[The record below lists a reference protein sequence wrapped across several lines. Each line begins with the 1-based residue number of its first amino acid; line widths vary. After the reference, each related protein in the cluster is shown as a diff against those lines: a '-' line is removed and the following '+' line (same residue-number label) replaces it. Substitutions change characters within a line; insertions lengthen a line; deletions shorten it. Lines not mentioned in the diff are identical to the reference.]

1 MAYKE
6 FIDDFDDV
14 INVLSDTLDNI
25 DEIDIDFNEIN
36 DRINDNY
43 VDEED
48 ECEDNYCDE
57 DEDDYDDCEECD
69 DEDDSEYFVDEDCT
83 ECCDD
88 SCDVVDTGDTDGEYI
103 EKLEAVVNT
112 TAPLEPES
120 KTSRKVKA
128 DVFESGEDN
137 SPDSNSLILNDKD
150 NAVLS
155 NWRPKR
161 KSIISER
168 RKPRTTSKEV
178 RNNIRNWLIDEIEY
192 YMSES
197 DFEYTDTADLL
208 DKFYQLLREEI
219 HPRYGTIIPD
229 DIVNWL
235 KGGTIGPVYYD
246 DINALVQSW
255 LGENYDSKFG
265 NTRTADLYYHL
276 VYREL
281 MSLWRKYKVGPYK
294 PDSREEVDTRTYL
307 ESSKRL
313 NMSKF
318 KPLKKTTINKPF
330 KGKKAVNSCDELTSS
345 LNCKSKKKNVK
356 KGKKSTVS
364 CKNVKPLESSRF
376 ARHKDLPINLRHRA
390 KFSKQPRY
398 NMYSFQTWLD
408 DNMDMLYDYVDTFG
422 IDFDFDNATLN
433 DYYRVF
439 GDIYAEDFSNNVNF

>member
-14 INVLSDTLDNI
+14 IDVLSDTLDDI

-57 DEDDYDDCEECD
+57 DDYDECEECD

-161 KSIISER
+161 NSIISER

-376 ARHKDLPINLRHRA
+376 ARRKDLPINLRHRA

>member
-14 INVLSDTLDNI
+14 IDVLSDTLDDI

-57 DEDDYDDCEECD
+57 DNYDDCEECD

-88 SCDVVDTGDTDGEYI
+88 SCDVVDAGDTDGEYI

-155 NWRPKR
+155 NWRPRNSRLKFKNR
-161 KSIISER
+161 KCNKNEDILDFDELNNE
-168 RKPRTTSKEV
+168 KE
-178 RNNIRNWLIDEIEY
+178 D
-192 YMSES
+192 
-197 DFEYTDTADLL
+197 
-208 DKFYQLLREEI
+208 
-219 HPRYGTIIPD
+219 
-229 DIVNWL
+229 
-235 KGGTIGPVYYD
+235 
-246 DINALVQSW
+246 
-255 LGENYDSKFG
+255 
-265 NTRTADLYYHL
+265 
-276 VYREL
+276 
-281 MSLWRKYKVGPYK
+281 
-294 PDSREEVDTRTYL
+294 VDTRTYL

-318 KPLKKTTINKPF
+318 KPLKKSTINKPF

-364 CKNVKPLESSRF
+364 CKNVKPLESGKYSRGKRAVVAGANNF
-376 ARHKDLPINLRHRA
+376 ASSIKGFITLYAYDDDIY
-390 KFSKQPRY
+390 KFEDWY
-398 NMYSFQTWLD
+398 ND
-408 DNMDMLYDYVDTFG
+408 HIDMLMDDYPS
-422 IDFDFDNATLN
+422 FDFDNATIEEVYDEFGRMYDEQLSDDYQFLVNKIQDDIDEINRNLEMYEIQIKSGYYEGFSVCVDEKSEWYTN
-433 DYYRVF
+433 DKFVDKVDKHEKRR
-439 GDIYAEDFSNNVNF
+439 INKLLMNLAEEYGLKATQYTLRSW

>member
-1 MAYKE
+1 MRDKE
-6 FIDDFDDV
+6 YLDDFDNLIDT
-14 INVLSDTLDNI
+14 LSDTLDTI
-25 DEIDIDFNEIN
+25 DDIDDDYDYYEE
-36 DRINDNY
+36 DYDDDDY
-43 VDEED
+43 SDEYDEDYHPYGED
-48 ECEDNYCDE
+48 ECE
-57 DEDDYDDCEECD
+57 EECD
-69 DEDDSEYFVDEDCT
+69 ECDDDDSEYFEDEECDA
-83 ECCDD
+83 CCDD
-88 SCDVVDTGDTDGEYI
+88 DSCNTTDIVVIDSGDTDNEYI
-103 EKLEAVVNT
+103 EQLEAFVNT
-112 TAPLEPES
+112 NAPLEPES
-120 KTSRKVKA
+120 KTSRKVKV
-128 DVFESGEDN
+128 DVFESGEDD

-161 KSIISER
+161 NSIISER
-168 RKPRTTSKEV
+168 RKPRTMSKEV

-265 NTRTADLYYHL
+265 NTRTSDLYYHL

-294 PDSREEVDTRTYL
+294 PTDSELRDTRTYL

-318 KPLKKTTINKPF
+318 KPLKKSTINKPF
-330 KGKKAVNSCDELTSS
+330 KGKQAVNSCDELTSS
-345 LNCKSKKKNVK
+345 LNCNSKKKRKKKSKK
-356 KGKKSTVS
+356 SSVS
-364 CKNVKPLESSRF
+364 CKNAVPL
-376 ARHKDLPINLRHRA
+376 D
-390 KFSKQPRY
+390 
-398 NMYSFQTWLD
+398 
-408 DNMDMLYDYVDTFG
+408 
-422 IDFDFDNATLN
+422 
-433 DYYRVF
+433 
-439 GDIYAEDFSNNVNF
+439 

>member
-14 INVLSDTLDNI
+14 IDVLSDTLDDI

-48 ECEDNYCDE
+48 ECEDNYC

-161 KSIISER
+161 NSIISER

-219 HPRYGTIIPD
+219 HPRYETIIPD

-235 KGGTIGPVYYD
+235 KGGTIGPIYYD

-265 NTRTADLYYHL
+265 NNRTADLYYHL

-376 ARHKDLPINLRHRA
+376 ARRKDLPINLRHRA
-390 KFSKQPRY
+390 EFSKQPRY

>member
-14 INVLSDTLDNI
+14 IDVLSDTLDDI

-57 DEDDYDDCEECD
+57 DNYDDCEECD

-83 ECCDD
+83 EYCDD
-88 SCDVVDTGDTDGEYI
+88 SCDVVDAGDTDGEYI

-150 NAVLS
+150 NTVLS
-155 NWRPKR
+155 NWRPRNSRLKFKNR
-161 KSIISER
+161 KCNKNEDILDFDELNNE
-168 RKPRTTSKEV
+168 KE
-178 RNNIRNWLIDEIEY
+178 
-192 YMSES
+192 
-197 DFEYTDTADLL
+197 
-208 DKFYQLLREEI
+208 
-219 HPRYGTIIPD
+219 
-229 DIVNWL
+229 DI
-235 KGGTIGPVYYD
+235 
-246 DINALVQSW
+246 
-255 LGENYDSKFG
+255 
-265 NTRTADLYYHL
+265 
-276 VYREL
+276 
-281 MSLWRKYKVGPYK
+281 
-294 PDSREEVDTRTYL
+294 DTRTYL

-318 KPLKKTTINKPF
+318 KPLKKSTINKPF

-364 CKNVKPLESSRF
+364 CKNVKPLESSKYSRCKKSVVAGANNF
-376 ARHKDLPINLRHRA
+376 ASSIKGFITLYVRDDDVY
-390 KFSKQPRY
+390 KFEDWY
-398 NMYSFQTWLD
+398 NDHIDILMD
-408 DNMDMLYDYVDTFG
+408 DYPS
-422 IDFDFDNATLN
+422 FDFDNATMKEVYNEFGSMYDEQLRD
-433 DYYRVF
+433 DYHFLVNKIQD
-439 GDIYAEDFSNNVNF
+439 DIDEINRNLEKYEIVIKEGYYEGFSVCVDEKSEWYIDNKFVDKVDKHERRRINKLLMNLAEEYGLKATQYTLRSWS

>member
-14 INVLSDTLDNI
+14 IDVLSDTLDDI

-48 ECEDNYCDE
+48 ECEDNYY

-155 NWRPKR
+155 NWRPRNSRLKFKNR
-161 KSIISER
+161 KCNKNEDILDFDELNNE
-168 RKPRTTSKEV
+168 KE
-178 RNNIRNWLIDEIEY
+178 D
-192 YMSES
+192 
-197 DFEYTDTADLL
+197 
-208 DKFYQLLREEI
+208 
-219 HPRYGTIIPD
+219 
-229 DIVNWL
+229 
-235 KGGTIGPVYYD
+235 
-246 DINALVQSW
+246 
-255 LGENYDSKFG
+255 
-265 NTRTADLYYHL
+265 
-276 VYREL
+276 
-281 MSLWRKYKVGPYK
+281 
-294 PDSREEVDTRTYL
+294 VDTRTYL

-318 KPLKKTTINKPF
+318 KPLKKSTINKPF

-356 KGKKSTVS
+356 KCKKSTVS

-376 ARHKDLPINLRHRA
+376 TKRKDLPINLRHRA
-390 KFSKQPRY
+390 GFSKQPRY

-439 GDIYAEDFSNNVNF
+439 GDIYAEDFSADVNF

>member
-14 INVLSDTLDNI
+14 IDVLSDTLDDI

-57 DEDDYDDCEECD
+57 DDYDDCEECD
-69 DEDDSEYFVDEDCT
+69 DEDDSEYFVDEDFT

-155 NWRPKR
+155 NWRPRNSRLKFKNR
-161 KSIISER
+161 KCNKNEDILDFDELNNE
-168 RKPRTTSKEV
+168 KE
-178 RNNIRNWLIDEIEY
+178 D
-192 YMSES
+192 
-197 DFEYTDTADLL
+197 
-208 DKFYQLLREEI
+208 
-219 HPRYGTIIPD
+219 
-229 DIVNWL
+229 
-235 KGGTIGPVYYD
+235 
-246 DINALVQSW
+246 
-255 LGENYDSKFG
+255 
-265 NTRTADLYYHL
+265 
-276 VYREL
+276 
-281 MSLWRKYKVGPYK
+281 
-294 PDSREEVDTRTYL
+294 VDTRTYL
-307 ESSKRL
+307 ESSKHL

-318 KPLKKTTINKPF
+318 KPLKKSTINKPF

-364 CKNVKPLESSRF
+364 CKNVKPLESGKYSRGKRAVVAGANNF
-376 ARHKDLPINLRHRA
+376 ASSIKGFITLYAYDDDIY
-390 KFSKQPRY
+390 KFEDWY
-398 NMYSFQTWLD
+398 ND
-408 DNMDMLYDYVDTFG
+408 HIDMLMDDYPS
-422 IDFDFDNATLN
+422 FDFDNATIEEVYDEFGRMYDEQLSD
-433 DYYRVF
+433 DYQFLVNKIQD
-439 GDIYAEDFSNNVNF
+439 DIDEINRNLEMYEIQIKSGYYEGFSVCVDEKSEWYTDNKFINKVDKHERRRINKLLMNLAEEYGLKATQYTLRSW

>member
-14 INVLSDTLDNI
+14 IDVLSDTLDDI

-48 ECEDNYCDE
+48 E
-57 DEDDYDDCEECD
+57 CEECD

-168 RKPRTTSKEV
+168 RKPHTMSKEV

-192 YMSES
+192 YMGES

-208 DKFYQLLREEI
+208 DKFYQQLREEI
-219 HPRYGTIIPD
+219 RPRYGTIIPD

-265 NTRTADLYYHL
+265 NTRTSDLYYHL

-281 MSLWRKYKVGPYK
+281 MSLLRKYKVGSYK
-294 PDSREEVDTRTYL
+294 PTDSELRDTRTYL

-318 KPLKKTTINKPF
+318 KPLKKSTINKPF

-376 ARHKDLPINLRHRA
+376 TTRKDLPINLRHRA
-390 KFSKQPRY
+390 GFSKQPRY

-439 GDIYAEDFSNNVNF
+439 GDIYAEDFSADVNF